1 MWLPPESE
9 PMTVAEP
16 LAYLNGR
23 MIPTAEVALPVYDA
37 GVALG
42 AAVSEISRTFNHR
55 PFRLADHLDRLF
67 HSLRYAR
74 LEIDLSQ
81 EELTA
86 ITLDLVAHN
95 ARFLEENDDLGIN
108 HFVTAGEVRG
118 YGRLIG
124 RPVRTTPTV
133 AVLTFPLPFELYADK
148 MRNGVHLVTP
158 SVRQIPPECLDP
170 HLKCRSR
177 MHYYLADEEARRV
190 DPTAS
195 ALLLDL
201 AGRITET
208 STANFLMVERGRI
221 VSPPFARTLA
231 GVSRRTVV
239 ELAAQLGIPFVEREL
254 SLANALNADEAF
266 LTSTP
271 YCLMPVSRING
282 QAIGDGQ
289 PGPIFQRLLAAWNRL
304 VGLDVMQQVG
314 NATANAEN

>member
-1 MWLPPESE
+1 
-9 PMTVAEP
+9 MTVAEP

-23 MIPTAEVALPVYDA
+23 MIPAAEAGLPVYDA

-42 AAVSEISRTFNHR
+42 AAVSEISRTFHHR

-67 HSLRYAR
+67 HSLHYAR
-74 LEIDLSQ
+74 LEIGLSR

-86 ITLDLVAHN
+86 ITLDLIARN
-95 ARFLEENDDLGIN
+95 AQFLDENDDLGIN

-118 YGRLIG
+118 YARLIG

-148 MRNGVHLVTP
+148 MRTGVHLVTP
-158 SVRQIPPECLDP
+158 SVRQIPPECLNP

-177 MHYYLADEEARRV
+177 MHYYLADEEVRRV
-190 DPTAS
+190 DPGAI

-201 AGRITET
+201 AGRVTET
-208 STANFLMVERGRI
+208 STANFLMVERGAI
-221 VSPPFARTLA
+221 VSPPFAQTLA
-231 GVSRRTVV
+231 GISRQTVV
-239 ELAAQLGIPFVEREL
+239 ELAAPLGIPFVEREL
-254 SLANALNADEAF
+254 WLADALKADEAF

-282 QAIGDGQ
+282 QAVGDGQ
-289 PGPIFQRLLAAWNRL
+289 AGPIFRRLIEAWSQK
-304 VGLDVMQQVG
+304 VDLDIMQQVQPSSKSSEG
-314 NATANAEN
+314 